1 MQRVFLDAGHGGADS
16 GACALGLREKDVA
29 LDIVVKIKDILVSK
43 GFEVDTTRVI
53 DVYVPYQKV
62 GAIANSKKSDIF
74 VSVHCNASSLH
85 NAQGFEVL
93 HHTNSVEG
101 KKLAEAIRQEFLKDR
116 SLYTKDRALKPRGD
130 LAVLNST
137 KMPAVLVECAFID
150 NPSDNFILR
159 NKKSE
164 IAQVIANGIFKYL
177 GISEKGI
184 SENLGKT
191 PILSKPTATLGQMKA
206 FAQLKAPKRELSS
219 LTDIYYLKAQALGI
233 NPVIAF
239 SQMCHETGFL
249 YQVKS
254 AAGIDASYHNPCGLK
269 ISKGGGDFQA
279 SAHKKFDNWY
289 DGISAHLDH
298 LALYAGVDGY
308 PKAKTLDPRH
318 FAGIFGRVKYV
329 EDLGGAGKWA
339 PSEEYGNKILKIM
352 KEIENTKVDDKMQIN
367 DLKNEPRII
376 PIILNGKNPT
386 VTSVNI
392 DGCEYVKLRDL
403 ATLGV
408 FELSS
413 QGKMPIITTK

>member
-1 MQRVFLDAGHGGADS
+1 MQKVFLDAGHGGADS

-29 LDIVVKIKDILVSK
+29 LDIVLKIKDILVSK
-43 GFEVDTTRVI
+43 GLKVDSTRVI
-53 DVYVPYQKV
+53 DVYVPYQQV
-62 GAIANSKKSDIF
+62 GAIANNKKSDIF
-74 VSVHCNASSLH
+74 VSVHCNASKLH

-101 KKLAEAIRQEFLKDR
+101 KKLAEDIRQEFLKDR
-116 SLYTKDRALKPRGD
+116 SLYTTDRGLKPRSD

-159 NKKSE
+159 NKKPE
-164 IAQVIANGIFKYL
+164 IAQAIANGIFKYL
-177 GISEKGI
+177 GISENLG
-184 SENLGKT
+184 NLGKT
-191 PILSKPTATLGQMKA
+191 PILSKPTATLEQMKA
-206 FAQLKAPKRELSS
+206 FAKLKAPKKELSS
-219 LTDIYYLKAQALGI
+219 LADIYYLKAQVLGI
-233 NPVIAF
+233 NPVMAF

-279 SAHKKFDNWY
+279 SAHKKFDTWY

-352 KEIENTKVDDKMQIN
+352 KEIENTKAFDKMQIN

-392 DGCEYVKLRDL
+392 DGSEYVKLRDL

-408 FELSS
+408 FELGN
-413 QGKMPIITTK
+413 QGKTPVITTK

>member
-1 MQRVFLDAGHGGADS
+1 MQKVFLDAGHGGADS

-29 LDIVVKIKDILVSK
+29 LDIVLKIKDILVSK
-43 GFEVDTTRVI
+43 GLKVDSTRVI
-53 DVYVPYQKV
+53 DVYVPYQQV
-62 GAIANSKKSDIF
+62 GAIANNKKSDIF
-74 VSVHCNASSLH
+74 VSVHCNASKLH

-101 KKLAEAIRQEFLKDR
+101 KKLAEDIRQEFLKDR
-116 SLYTKDRALKPRGD
+116 SLYTTDRGLKPRSD

-159 NKKSE
+159 NKKPE
-164 IAQVIANGIFKYL
+164 IAQAIANGIFKYL
-177 GISEKGI
+177 GISEKG
-184 SENLGKT
+184 NLGKT
-191 PILSKPTATLGQMKA
+191 PILSKPTATLEQMKA
-206 FAQLKAPKRELSS
+206 FAELKAPKKELSS
-219 LTDIYYLKAQALGI
+219 LADIYYLKAQALGI
-233 NPVIAF
+233 NPVMAF

-279 SAHKKFDNWY
+279 SAHKKFDTWH

-298 LALYAGVDGY
+298 LALYAGVDGF
-308 PKAKTLDPRH
+308 PKANTLDPRH
-318 FAGIFGRVKYV
+318 FAGIFGRGRYV
-329 EDLGGAGKWA
+329 EDLGGTGKWA
-339 PSEEYGNKILKIM
+339 PSEEYPNKLLKIM
-352 KEIENTKVDDKMQIN
+352 KEIENTRVDDKMQIN
-367 DLKNEPRII
+367 ENKDLKNEPRII

-408 FELSS
+408 FELSN
-413 QGKMPIITTK
+413 QGKTPVITTK